1 MFKYTPHWQVLCSSM
16 EHETKRLSVA
26 ASDDYQDVLTQNEGD
41 LIGCHSL
48 LLSASEISL
57 STQEDMTTQ
66 GTTDSIPRK
75 WLLQPMSPKLEQATD
90 LRTMLSPTTDE
101 PFSLDRSW
109 TYNRNGNSSAFS
121 FDSISVNHTRSTVV
135 VSSQQKEVQ
144 ARQVVVSEE
153 NCGITSEDWQASSSS
168 SPSSTGSYCGFY
180 SFVDNP
186 ASPEAELNEAWTL
199 SPERQATLKE
209 ERSFK
214 LQTYV
219 GGKKPGSLFKE
230 DKDSRYQVETDNGAQ
245 LKAEEEEK
253 KLRKEI
259 MHGHAPPK
267 TATYREQWSALSLSP
282 NKLLEG
288 FSLCYG
294 PTSSKSE
301 PTPAAEAGTI
311 DNEQINFSAAREQFI
326 KMEQSRLN
334 PFLQSPSSLK
344 PQGRR
349 WQSEDSLLSP
359 KSAKKEDH
367 STVWLN
373 QSRTPVKQQ
382 DEGEVVTA
390 GKVTVYRT
398 EEKVTK
404 SQGSLLYDLDSGLE
418 DLSGDPSVGYT
429 SDVSISNDNSQP
441 ESKATQS
448 VSGHRETPIE
458 REIRITQER
467 EESLRKLRGIKH
479 TDVQEMVEIKT
490 KYLLSQPAPPRT
502 PVRSKE
508 NNRVSFFI
516 QREIEKDSQ
525 REVDLMHQGRVPSLY
540 DRGTPQ
546 ELEDRK
552 KIFELPDQPGAKEK
566 RKRAWSSPRVNVRS
580 SSSDREGFPSTCFPN
595 QHSEETELYIS
606 HMNTAPSVNTTS
618 KCWGSDS
625 QDFSRVLP
633 SCLPEESVTLKGH
646 ETTKAA
652 SSKVTIVVKTTSTSE
667 IVNDP
672 LWLERRKEPVPAKS
686 SSAKEASFSYSP
698 SSPTPTA
705 SAVQG
710 SEPNDKLSQTWRT
723 HLNSGSPRPQRPN
736 APDVIQKEIEQDLK
750 REQEHREL
758 RESCGLST
766 SMEGNLDCVGRD
778 AKDTH
783 QSQSL
788 QRVIVEQED
797 SVFYESPSLLV
808 EQTSLTRR
816 PSSFITPVSML
827 DKTDSAAPF
836 SPSIRP
842 TARLPSFSIVTAQPW
857 GCPRPTSPV
866 DSRVSPMLPASPW
879 AETGGSPGTPT
890 QKGLTETLLE
900 DFEERRVKLK
910 LEENAYAGI
919 QCIDDV
925 NNEVLEATRITRH
938 KNKRALRWEAG
949 DYTNEYQSSPL
960 EGMVREGR
968 KEKR

>member
-1 MFKYTPHWQVLCSSM
+1 MFKYTPPWHVLCNSM

-48 LLSASEISL
+48 LLIASEISL
-57 STQEDMTTQ
+57 STQEDTTTQ

-75 WLLQPMSPKLEQATD
+75 WLLQPMSLKLEQATD

-101 PFSLDRSW
+101 PFSLDQSW

-121 FDSISVNHTRSTVV
+121 FDSISVNHTRATV
-135 VSSQQKEVQ
+135 VSSQQKEVSSRDVVVQ
-144 ARQVVVSEE
+144 ARQVAVSEE
-153 NCGITSEDWQASSSS
+153 NCGITSEDWQASSPS

-186 ASPEAELNEAWTL
+186 ASPEAELNEAWMV

-209 ERSFK
+209 ESSFK

-219 GGKKPGSLFKE
+219 GGKKPWSLFKV
-230 DKDSRYQVETDNGAQ
+230 DKDSRYQVDTDNGAQ

-253 KLRKEI
+253 KLTKEI
-259 MHGHAPPK
+259 MHGHAPQK

-311 DNEQINFSAAREQFI
+311 DNEQINFSAAREQFL

-334 PFLQSPSSLK
+334 PFLQSPSSIK

-373 QSRTPVKQQ
+373 QSPTPVKQQ
-382 DEGEVVTA
+382 DEGEVVT
-390 GKVTVYRT
+390 GRKVTVYRT
-398 EEKVTK
+398 KEKVTK

-418 DLSGDPSVGYT
+418 DLSGDPTVGYT

-441 ESKATQS
+441 ESTVTQS

-490 KYLLSQPAPPRT
+490 KSLLSQTAAPLT
-502 PVRSKE
+502 PVKAKE
-508 NNRVSFFI
+508 KNRVSFFI

-566 RKRAWSSPRVNVRS
+566 RKRAWSSPGVIVRS
-580 SSSDREGFPSTCFPN
+580 SSSDSECSPSTCFPHR
-595 QHSEETELYIS
+595 HSEETELYIS
-606 HMNTAPSVNTTS
+606 HMNTAPTINTTS
-618 KCWGSDS
+618 KGWGSDS
-625 QDFSRVLP
+625 QDLTRVLP
-633 SCLPEESVTLKGH
+633 SSLPEESVTLEGR

-672 LWLERRKEPVPAKS
+672 SWLVRRKEPVPAKS

-710 SEPNDKLSQTWRT
+710 SEPNDKLFQTWRA
-723 HLNSGSPRPQRPN
+723 HLNSGGMRPQRPN

-758 RESCGLST
+758 RESCGLYA

-778 AKDTH
+778 AKDTY

-797 SVFYESPSLLV
+797 SVFYESPSLRV

-816 PSSFITPVSML
+816 PYSFITPVSML

-857 GCPRPTSPV
+857 GCPRPTSPMV
-866 DSRVSPMLPASPW
+866 SRVSPMLPASPW

-910 LEENAYAGI
+910 LEEKAYARI

-949 DYTNEYQSSPL
+949 DYTNEDCQ
-960 EGMVREGR
+960 
-968 KEKR
+968 